1 MSVWSVAGVLLLLG
15 AFGDAQ
21 LKSSPPSAAPSE
33 PKSVT
38 VPATIDHNRVMIDVD
53 ILSLDG
59 VWQPVHAWVDSGN
72 PELEL
77 SRRLASALGLAVSC
91 ELSPEQG
98 KCSSPPPRAIAI
110 GGMNISL
117 ADVKKAEIPAK
128 SANAPG
134 IIAPG
139 TLAPGMKAEINLP
152 STLLRHYDVLID
164 FPERKFS
171 IGAPGTIHFLGS
183 SAKVLINAENGL
195 IQIPSRIENKKYN
208 LGLNLGAS
216 IGFLSPEVFDP
227 LAAAHADWPHM
238 TGAVGP
244 ANMWGADEETTWKV
258 MRLDRVQFGPLFLTD
273 VAFVD
278 FPKDRMEY
286 FAKRAGV
293 LTAGLIGANVFLNY
307 RVGFDYAHSMVYF
320 DIGRLYTFPEFT
332 VVGLTLRPE
341 DDGRFT
347 VLAVEDAEGAAPTS
361 QSGES
366 VQPGDHLVAVD
377 DIAVS
382 GSTMGQVWS
391 MLGGTPGQER
401 RLTVE
406 RGGKELV
413 VSAKVQQ
420 FLEVAP
426 DNESGKKKS
435 KR

>member
-1 MSVWSVAGVLLLLG
+1 MSLWRIAVVLLLLG

-21 LKSSPPSAAPSE
+21 QAFAFQVQSGRATESKSA
-33 PKSVT
+33 T
-38 VPATIDHNRVMIDVD
+38 VPATIDHNRVVIDID
-53 ILSLDG
+53 ILSRDG
-59 VWQPVHAWVDSGN
+59 VWRRTRAWVDNGN
-72 PELEL
+72 PDLEM
-77 SRRLASALGLAVSC
+77 SRRLATALGLAVSC
-91 ELSPEQG
+91 DQT

-117 ADVKKAEIPAK
+117 ADVKETEIPGQPA
-128 SANAPG
+128 SAA
-134 IIAPG
+134 IM
-139 TLAPGMKAEINLP
+139 APGMKAEINIP
-152 STLLRHYDVLID
+152 SAVLRHYDVLID

-183 SAKVLINAENGL
+183 SGKVQINAENGL

-208 LGLNLGAS
+208 LGLDLGAS
-216 IGFLSPEVFDP
+216 ISFLSPELFDP

-244 ANMWGADEETTWKV
+244 ANMWGADEETTSKV

-273 VAFVD
+273 VAFVE
-278 FPKDRMEY
+278 FPKERMEY

-293 LTAGLIGANVFLNY
+293 PTVGLIGANIFLNY

-341 DDGRFT
+341 DDGRYT
-347 VLAVEDAEGAAPTS
+347 VLAVEGAEGEGPVTL
-361 QSGES
+361 SGVT

-377 DIAVS
+377 DIAVA
-382 GSTMGQVWS
+382 GSTMGLVWS

-401 RLTVE
+401 KLTIE
-406 RGGKELV
+406 RGGKEFFV
-413 VSAKVQQ
+413 NARVQQ

-426 DNESGKKKS
+426 DSEPGRKKS
-435 KR
+435 KH